1 MTYDQETGEV
11 YANGSS
17 TATRAAMSAA
27 GARIQMERDRQG
39 YGANVLHAAIAQ
51 ALHDIPVWIQNT
63 KDGAHKVKYAP
74 LKDIL
79 AAVRPPLMDRRIRI
93 RQGAE
98 PSRMAD
104 EGGGM
109 KGRLVPVYTD
119 LIHVDT
125 GLMDRTIIEI
135 PLIKLD
141 AQSMGSAITYGRRYT
156 LLAALGLATDEADDD
171 GMAAK
176 SRDLNAKTQVS
187 ADLETLIIDLRG
199 QKDITSLTKWG
210 SDAKNRRRIDDLT
223 EGEAERLRIAYSD
236 HREKLNAE

>member
-1 MTYDQETGEV
+1 MNYDQDTGEIPV
-11 YANGSS
+11 GM
-17 TATRAAMSAA
+17 RAAASASS
-27 GARIQMERDRQG
+27 ARVQMERDKLG
-39 YGANVLHAAIAQ
+39 YGANVLHAAIAR
-51 ALHDIPVWIQNT
+51 ALQHIPTWIQNT
-63 KDGAHKVKYAP
+63 KPGAHKIKYAP

-79 AAVRPPLMDRRIRI
+79 AVVRPPLMEVGVRI

-98 PSRMAD
+98 PSRTAD
-104 EGGGM
+104 EGGGV
-109 KGRLVPVYTD
+109 KGRLIPVYTD

-125 GLMDRTIIEI
+125 GLMDRTVIEI

-176 SRDLNAKTQVS
+176 PRDLNAKPEAS
-187 ADLETLIIDLRG
+187 ADYDTLVAEIRAL
-199 QKDITSLTKWG
+199 KDVASLTKWVA
-210 SDAKNRRRIDDLT
+210 DPKNRRRIDELT

>member
-1 MTYDQETGEV
+1 MTYDQDTGEI
-11 YANGSS
+11 YTTGA
-17 TATRAAMSAA
+17 RAAASASS
-27 GARIQMERDRQG
+27 ARVQMERDKLG
-39 YGANVLHAAIAQ
+39 YGANVLHAAVAR
-51 ALHDIPVWIQNT
+51 ALQHIPAWIQNT
-63 KDGAHKVKYAP
+63 KQGAHRVKYAP

-79 AAVRPPLMDRRIRI
+79 EKVRQPLMDVGVRI

-104 EGGGM
+104 EGGGV
-109 KGRLVPVYTD
+109 KGRLIPVYTD

-125 GLMDRTIIEI
+125 GLMDRTTIEI
-135 PLIKLD
+135 PLLKLD

-176 SRDLNAKTQVS
+176 PRDLNAKVEAS
-187 ADLETLIIDLRG
+187 ADLETLIKEMRG
-199 QKDITSLTKWG
+199 VKDVAALTKWG
-210 SDAKNRRRIDDLT
+210 ADPKNRHRIEELT